1 MRRRPSLPE
10 GVPVLSRGK
19 HRNPRRG
26 ACFMEF
32 ASWLAG
38 EKFSDHPACTH
49 PLLAT
54 VARGVNDNLTDAGRQ
69 RIVPLISEVVGLNG
83 DDPVVDVTITVLA
96 ATKAFPVAAYDQQK
110 GLAVGLLRCEDEI
123 DAMGDPRT
131 TALMPM
137 IEEAL
142 EHCPQATSWA
152 QHFVARPWTGG
163 NDFARARSHIV
174 RVAVMSLA
182 LAPAADD
189 RLCDLLETCV
199 ARTRMLLDTPRVE
212 APASWITA
220 PSDVDAIA

>member
-1 MRRRPSLPE
+1 MRRRPTVPE

-38 EKFSDHPACTH
+38 EKFSDHPSCTH

-54 VARGVNDNLTDAGRQ
+54 VARGVNDNLTDSGRQ

-83 DDPVVDVTITVLA
+83 DDHAVDVTITVLA
-96 ATKAFPVAAYDQQK
+96 ATKAFPVAAFDQQK
-110 GLAVGLLRCEDEI
+110 GLAVGLLRCEVEI
-123 DAMGDPRT
+123 DAMHDPRT
-131 TALMPM
+131 AALMPM
-137 IEEAL
+137 IESAL
-142 EHCPQATSWA
+142 QHCPQATTWA

-182 LAPAADD
+182 LAPAPDD
-189 RLCDLLETCV
+189 LLVDLLESCV
-199 ARTRMLLDTPRVE
+199 VATRGLLEVPRVE
-212 APASWITA
+212 APASWRVA
-220 PSDVDAIA
+220 PALGG